1 MKKPFPSVL
10 FLSAFLIL
18 LAASFSYAALP
29 ALIPREVLFGNPV
42 KNSPQISPDGTKLA
56 YVAPSTE
63 DVLNIWVKTIGKN
76 DDRILTDNSRPIYQ
90 YKWAYDQKH
99 ILYIQDS
106 DGDENDHVF
115 SIDTETK
122 IVRDLTPFPGKK
134 AVNFLLDEAYPDELL
149 VGLNVRDPRVFDM
162 YRIHLSSGAAVL
174 DTQNPGDVLGW
185 KTDSHFVIRAA
196 TALNPDDVSTI
207 IRIRDAADKPWRNLI
222 VFPFTKSHMLG
233 QVNGGNMVVGFTEDG
248 KSLYITSALNSD
260 TLRLERVDAENGKTL
275 EVLAEDPRSDIW
287 TPKLDSPEI
296 IFNAQTGKVDA
307 VMICYEKPE
316 YIFLNP
322 EFKKDIEILQKQHPG
337 VPYIENSD
345 RTDSNW
351 IISYLVDDGP
361 FAYYAYNRTKK
372 QAQFLF
378 FDRPDL
384 EKYKLAKMEPVVIPS
399 RDGLQLVSY
408 LTLPVGVEPKGLPL
422 VVNPHGGPWYRDSW
436 EYNPEVQLLANR
448 GYAVLQVEFR
458 GSVGF
463 GNKFLNAGTG
473 EWGRKM
479 QNDLTDGVNWAI
491 QKGIADPKRIGIYG
505 GSFGGYAT
513 LAGITFTPEVYACA
527 VDVVGPSD
535 VKTLLDSIPSYW
547 KPVKKRWETRIGAA
561 ANNDEENR
569 RISPLYHVDQIRVP
583 LLIAHGAND
592 PRVKLVAS
600 ESIVKAMRDKGLEVM
615 FIVYPDEGHGFAR
628 PENNLD
634 FYGRAEEFLAKCLGG
649 RVEPWIEI
657 KGSTAEI
664 R

>member
-1 MKKPFPSVL
+1 MKKPLQPVL
-10 FLSAFLIL
+10 FLSVFLIL
-18 LAASFSYAALP
+18 FAIPFSFAALP
-29 ALIPREVLFGNPV
+29 ALIPREVLYGNPV
-42 KNSPQISPDGTKLA
+42 KTFPQISPDGTNLA
-56 YVAPSTE
+56 YLAPSKE
-63 DVLNIWVKTIGKN
+63 DVLNVWIKTIGKE
-76 DDRILTDNSRPIYQ
+76 DDQILTDNSRPIYQ

-99 ILYIQDS
+99 LLYIQDS

-115 SIDTETK
+115 SIEIESK

-134 AVNFLLDEAYPDELL
+134 AVNFLLDEAHPDELL

-162 YRIHLSSGAAVL
+162 YRVHLSTGAAVL

-185 KTDSHFVIRAA
+185 TTDSNFVIRAA

-222 VFPFTKSHMLG
+222 VFPFLKSHMLG
-233 QVNGGNMVVGFTEDG
+233 QVNGGNMVVGFTKDG
-248 KSLYITSALNSD
+248 NSLYITSTLNSD
-260 TLRLERVDAENGKTL
+260 TLRLERVDATNGKTL

-287 TPKLDSPEI
+287 TPGLDSPEI
-296 IFNAQTGKVDA
+296 FFNGQTGKVDA
-307 VMICYEKPE
+307 VMICYLKPE
-316 YIFLNP
+316 YIFINP
-322 EFKKDIEILQKQHPG
+322 EFKKDVEFLQKQHPG
-337 VPYIENSD
+337 IPYIENSD
-345 RTDSNW
+345 KADANW
-351 IISYLVDDGP
+351 IVSYIVDDSP
-361 FAYYAYNRTKK
+361 TAFYVYNRPKK

-384 EKYKLAKMEPVVIPS
+384 EKYKLAKMEPVIIPS

-422 VVNPHGGPWYRDSW
+422 VLFPHGGPWYRDSW
-436 EYNPEVQLLANR
+436 GYNAEAQWLANR

-463 GNKFLNAGTG
+463 GNKFLNAATG

-491 QKGIADPKRIGIYG
+491 EKGIADPKRIAILG
-505 GSFGGYAT
+505 GSYGGYAT
-513 LAGITFTPEVYACA
+513 LAGITFTPEVYSCA
-527 VDVVGPSD
+527 VDLVGPSD

-547 KPVKKRWETRIGAA
+547 KPVKKRWETRIGAP

-592 PRVKLVAS
+592 PRVKLAAS
-600 ESIVKAMRDKGLEVM
+600 ESIVKAMREKGLEVM

-634 FYGRAEEFLAKCLGG
+634 FFGRAEEFLAKCLGG
-649 RVEPWIEI
+649 RVEPFTEI